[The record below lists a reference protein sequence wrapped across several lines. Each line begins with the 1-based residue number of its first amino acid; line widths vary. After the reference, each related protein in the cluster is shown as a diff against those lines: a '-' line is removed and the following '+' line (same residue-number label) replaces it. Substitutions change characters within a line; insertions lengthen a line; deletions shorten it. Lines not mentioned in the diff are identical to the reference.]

1 MISLH
6 KLNGTEIVVNAE
18 LIETLE
24 PGPQTVVHLATG
36 NKVVVREN
44 ADEIVSKVV
53 EYRKSV
59 NSSGKAVNPI
69 AGYERGRD

>member
-1 MISLH
+1 MITLH
-6 KLNGTEIVVNAE
+6 KLNGTELVVNAE

-36 NKVVVREN
+36 NKVVVSEK

-69 AGYERGRD
+69 SGYERGRD

>member
-1 MISLH
+1 MIVLH
-6 KLNGTEIVVNAE
+6 KLNGQEVVVNAE

-36 NKVVVREN
+36 NKVLVVEK

-53 EYRKSV
+53 EYRKAV
-59 NSSGKAVNPI
+59 NATGKPVNPI
-69 AGYERGRD
+69 SGYERG

>member
-6 KLNGTEIVVNAE
+6 KLNGQEVVVNAE

-36 NKVVVREN
+36 NKVLVVEK

-53 EYRKSV
+53 EYRKAV
-59 NSSGKAVNPI
+59 NSTGKPVNPI
-69 AGYERGRD
+69 AGYERG

>member
-6 KLNGTEIVVNAE
+6 KLNGQEVIVNAE

-36 NKVVVREN
+36 NKVLVVEK

-53 EYRKSV
+53 EYRKAV
-59 NSSGKAVNPI
+59 HASGKPVNPI
-69 AGYERGRD
+69 AGYERG